1 MLTIWQSFSLA
12 ESLQVDSATTVAL
25 MTNEGGLP
33 GVSVDMH
40 MTYMKVKKNPSLA
53 ERFDTVDQA
62 AKLGELIEIEA
73 RTVKKGRTL
82 AFLECEIRN
91 AETGAILV
99 KGNHTKFI
107 GG

>member
-1 MLTIWQSFSLA
+1 M
-12 ESLQVDSATTVAL
+12 TTAAL

-40 MTYMKVKKNPSLA
+40 MTYMKVNEESIFG
-53 ERFDTVDQA
+53 FDNSSSSVDQA
-62 AKLGELIEIEA
+62 AKLGEEIEIEA

-91 AETGAILV
+91 AETGAVLV

>member
-1 MLTIWQSFSLA
+1 M
-12 ESLQVDSATTVAL
+12 
-25 MTNEGGLP
+25 
-33 GVSVDMH
+33 
-40 MTYMKVKKNPSLA
+40 PSGA
-53 ERFDTVDQA
+53 QA
-62 AKLGELIEIEA
+62 AKLGEQIEIEA